1 MRISRGE
8 SFCISTTILRDDD
21 GRAQVLKWKK
31 SLSLVIVHPL
41 CRRRFYIETTFADLL
56 SLLTTNT
63 ATEKE
68 SRRRPSRHQ
77 GEDCREHGQGTDG
90 PAICSRTEKLW
101 HWQRHD
107 AENAVKQI
115 REMAEIRSHSKT
127 TTSVEEEIASAAG
140 D

>member
-1 MRISRGE
+1 M
-8 SFCISTTILRDDD
+8 
-21 GRAQVLKWKK
+21 
-31 SLSLVIVHPL
+31 L
-41 CRRRFYIETTFADLL
+41 CRRRFYIETTADLL
-56 SLLTTNT
+56 SSLLTTT
-63 ATEKE
+63 QPPKKKVAG
-68 SRRRPSRHQ
+68 RPCRHQ

-127 TTSVEEEIASAAG
+127 TTSVEKEIASAAG